1 MLNKFTCHSMI
12 LSFVRRRIRL
22 TDACLLLF
30 MIILMMQSV
39 YNLFFREL
47 NGLEGAGAI
56 DVIIRTTTAA
66 IYGYFIGAG
75 FLRDEQILEQEGK
88 IDAPMTKIRDAEI
101 NQALSIQANYIKQ
114 RARQQIII
122 VATIGIFSLIILL
135 VVNNVVIEL
144 PTTAI
149 ATVSQLRD
157 FVSGSVGLLIGNSK
171 QVKR

>member
-75 FLRDEQILEQEGK
+75 FLRDEQILEYNHPFSSGK
-88 IDAPMTKIRDAEI
+88 M
-101 NQALSIQANYIKQ
+101 
-114 RARQQIII
+114 IIP
-122 VATIGIFSLIILL
+122 AQSRSYLI
-135 VVNNVVIEL
+135 
-144 PTTAI
+144 
-149 ATVSQLRD
+149 
-157 FVSGSVGLLIGNSK
+157 
-171 QVKR
+171 